1 VGARVG
7 AARRT
12 PASHPERLGNV
23 DFDHLG
29 RRARLLVQD
38 LPEPGCSRCLVG
50 ITGPPGAGKSTV
62 AERLAEE
69 LAPLA
74 RLVPMDGFHL
84 ASRELARL
92 GLAGRKGAPDTF
104 DSAGFVHLLKRLA
117 RPEGETVYA
126 PEFDRAIDEPIAG
139 SIAVP
144 AEAPLVIVEGNY
156 LLLPDAPWNQLRG
169 VFTEVWYCDTPTAER
184 RRRLIQ
190 RHEHYGRTTEEA
202 RAWVDATDEPNARR
216 VAATRGSATLT
227 FTAAVRVRPGS
238 QPDPSIAVLS
248 EQKGGGLARVHHRQG

>member
-84 ASRELARL
+84 ASRELAR
-92 GLAGRKGAPDTF
+92 
-104 DSAGFVHLLKRLA
+104 
-117 RPEGETVYA
+117 PEGEKVYA

-169 VFTEVWYCDTPTAER
+169 VFTEVWYCDTPAAER

-190 RHEHYGRTTEEA
+190 RHENYGRTTEEA